1 MMQLLRQNILMQ
13 GLFPQL
19 ITRVSGVQQ
28 VGMII
33 ILIFDINYLILVFLD
48 KPGLSTLLR
57 ELIKKVDSKW
67 ENIGI
72 LLEIE
77 SHRLESIKTEEHHN
91 TQNCLREMLKIW
103 LKMINPPPSW
113 SAITN
118 ALECI
123 GDEQLARDLR
133 SKYLH

>member
-1 MMQLLRQNILMQ
+1 MQLLRQNILTQ

-19 ITRVSGVQQ
+19 IMRVSGVQQ

-33 ILIFDINYLILVFLD
+33 ILIFDIDYLILVVLD

-118 ALECI
+118 TLECI
-123 GDEQLARDLR
+123 GDEQLARNLR

>member
-1 MMQLLRQNILMQ
+1 M
-13 GLFPQL
+13 
-19 ITRVSGVQQ
+19 
-28 VGMII
+28 
-33 ILIFDINYLILVFLD
+33 ILVFLD

-67 ENIGI
+67 ENMGI

-77 SHRLESIKTEEHHN
+77 PHRLESIKTEEHHN

-118 ALECI
+118 ALEYI
-123 GDEQLARDLR
+123 GDEQLAHDLR
-133 SKYLH
+133 TKYLH